1 MSLITD
7 HSLAETYVNAC
18 YCGHPCPRWWAH
30 PNILIGGSINDAE
43 DFAHI
48 VKDFGVTH
56 VISVESEH
64 TDEGKVPAPLR
75 TYLPVP
81 DDGSPPPA
89 AHWRAL
95 VTIAKLELLLP
106 GGVLYVHCQM
116 GGSRSPAAAYAIM
129 RGAFGMSQEASL
141 AQLRTGKPTYGDH
154 AYHQSYL
161 ESFEKAFVESWGT
174 V

>member
-7 HSLAETYVNAC
+7 HSLAETYINAC
-18 YCGHPCPRWWAH
+18 YCGHPCQRWWAH

-64 TDEGKVPAPLR
+64 TDEGKVPAKQL

-81 DDGSPPPA
+81 DDGSPPSV
-89 AHWRAL
+89 AHWKMLVLAAASAL
-95 VTIAKLELLLP
+95 IYPDTI
-106 GGVLYVHCQM
+106 LYVHCQM

-129 RGAFGMSQEASL
+129 RGVFGMGSEASL
-141 AQLRTGKPTYGDH
+141 ARLRTGKPTYGDH
-154 AYHQSYL
+154 VYHQSYL
-161 ESFEKAFVESWGT
+161 ESFEKAFEESWRS